1 MPSDSARIP
10 NIGIDARSYYRR
22 KREDWFIF
30 CRWDRRRKIKSSD
43 FLRNVSVVREK
54 GKLATIQHAETYS
67 DKGREYVSF
76 IVGKSVVTISARFLL
91 QLRVT
96 PLNRR

>member
-1 MPSDSARIP
+1 MVER
-10 NIGIDARSYYRR
+10 
-22 KREDWFIF
+22 FIF

-76 IVGKSVVTISARFLL
+76 IVGKSVVSARFLL

>member
-1 MPSDSARIP
+1 MRLNALNDL
-10 NIGIDARSYYRR
+10 
-22 KREDWFIF
+22 F

-43 FLRNVSVVREK
+43 FLRNVSVVAK

-76 IVGKSVVTISARFLL
+76 IVGKSVVSARFLL